1 MFSVN
6 PKYKIVL
13 SYELRIIFVF
23 FTGDS
28 KQMLNSIDNYFFS
41 KEEPAK
47 SCLLFLRSR
56 ILGYDKNI
64 TETWKYGMPFYCY
77 KGKMFCYLW
86 THKKFLQPYIGIV
99 EGQRINH
106 PELIQEKRARMKI
119 LLVDASQDIPV
130 KKIDAIFKE
139 VLKLYH

>member
-1 MFSVN
+1 MYFSHD
-6 PKYKIVL
+6 
-13 SYELRIIFVF
+13 
-23 FTGDS
+23 DS

-41 KEEPAK
+41 KEEPTK

-99 EGQRINH
+99 EGQKINH

-119 LLVDASQDIPV
+119 LLVDAAQDIPV
-130 KKIDAIFKE
+130 KKIDSIFKD